1 MTASK
6 HAFPPIATNTLSVQL
21 AKRLVRQ
28 IINGEL
34 VSGAVFPSDS
44 ELARQ
49 FDVSRAV
56 IREAVKEVAVLGLL
70 DRRQGRE
77 TRVAPRDS
85 WRQLS
90 PEVLAARTELGDA
103 DEAMLELL
111 ELRRIVELEAAA
123 LAARRA
129 RDSDI
134 AEMRRLLELMDRQ
147 TEAPGS
153 FIETDISFHIAIL
166 AATRNQLIV
175 PLFQQLRPLLLF
187 GRRLSVAK
195 QPDMAIAAQRGHRA
209 IFDAITDRS
218 PERARDQMAEHL
230 SWTANLS
237 FSQRELR
244 SWD

>member
-1 MTASK
+1 VTTFK
-6 HAFPPIATNTLSVQL
+6 HVFPPIETNTLSVRVAQ
-21 AKRLVRQ
+21 RLVRQ

-34 VSGAVFPSDS
+34 VSGAVFPTDG

-90 PEVLAARTELGDA
+90 PEVLAARIELGDA
-103 DEAMLELL
+103 DDAMLELL
-111 ELRRIVELEAAA
+111 ELRRMIELEAAA
-123 LAARRA
+123 LSASRA

-134 AEMRRLLELMDRQ
+134 AEMRRLLEVMDGQ
-147 TEAPGS
+147 TGAPES
-153 FIETDISFHIAIL
+153 FIESDISFHTAIL

-195 QPDMAIAAQRGHRA
+195 QPDMAVEAQRGHRA
-209 IFDAITDRS
+209 IFDAIADRS
-218 PERARDQMAEHL
+218 PERAREQMAEHL

-237 FSQRELR
+237 FSQRQLR
-244 SWD
+244 PWD